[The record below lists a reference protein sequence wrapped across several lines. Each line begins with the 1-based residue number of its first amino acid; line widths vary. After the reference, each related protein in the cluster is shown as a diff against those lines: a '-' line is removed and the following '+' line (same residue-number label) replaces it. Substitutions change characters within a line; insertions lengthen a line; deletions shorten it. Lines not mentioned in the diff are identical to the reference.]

1 VEEVKTG
8 LLFDPHATEELV
20 KKAQRAWSHP
30 LAMNEMGAAARRRY
44 LEHYT
49 ADQGY
54 DALMRIYGAV
64 TAGCNVESSL
74 GIAAA

>member
-1 VEEVKTG
+1 VEEGKTG

-20 KKAQRAWSHP
+20 EKAQWAWSHP
-30 LAMNEMGAAARRRY
+30 LAMNEMGAAARTRF

-54 DALMRIYGAV
+54 DALMRIYGAMP
-64 TAGCNVESSL
+64 ARCNVESSL